1 MIYRLSG
8 HLLSMAYV
16 LCLLSCSSSPP
27 IWLESRPQDQLYWHG
42 IGFAS
47 FDGSK
52 DANTLAREYAIHE
65 ISSQIKVNISSEM
78 DIIVKDFNGSIDNAI
93 TSVMR
98 SRVDLLL
105 PELEFM
111 GQYKNKSGVHFYARL
126 NKEKYRSA
134 IERLRENAKKTVL
147 GHIAEADKKFGVRSF
162 LLLQKAW
169 LEILPFN
176 DEPIETYYDGRT
188 SNLYSLIKQKSDEYE
203 GRLSLDAILEK
214 DMVKTFVDRANS
226 ISIQVKDTKDGRSV
240 DGIPVNISMLGKE
253 HTLYSNSRGLIEHDL
268 ETSSLASSY
277 DVRFKLDQE
286 SLYKDFDHSDHRLD
300 MKPRTHSITVNVIPA
315 HATLI
320 SSEKNINRIMDQP
333 IIGPALKEH
342 FNRKMEFVNNDPDL
356 IINIE
361 ANTAQKSKRMGANF
375 PYFVFGNA
383 VISFKDATTNVEFF
397 STEVSNIKG
406 GDFASQQTAG
416 IRAYDAMAKQLISQ
430 LETSFIWN

>member
-1 MIYRLSG
+1 MIYRSFG
-8 HLLSMAYV
+8 HFIFMGAV
-16 LCLLSCSSSPP
+16 LCLLSCASNSP
-27 IWLESRPQDQLYWHG
+27 IWVESRPQDQLYWHG

-52 DANTLAREYAIHE
+52 NPSSLAKEYAIHE
-65 ISSQIKVNISSEM
+65 ISSQIKVNLSSEM
-78 DIIVKDFNGSIDNAI
+78 DIIVKDFNGSVDNAI

-98 SRVDLLL
+98 SRVDLFL

-111 GQYKNKSGVHFYARL
+111 GQYKNKEGVHFYARL

-134 IERLRENAKKTVL
+134 MERLRENAKKTVL
-147 GHIAEADKKFGVRSF
+147 SHIAEADKKFGVRSF

-176 DEPIETYYDGRT
+176 DEPIEAYYDGRT

-214 DMVKTFVDRANS
+214 DMVKTFVDRTNS
-226 ISIQVKDTKDGRSV
+226 ISIQVKDSRDGRSL
-240 DGIPVNISMLGKE
+240 DGIPVNISMLEKE
-253 HTLYSNSRGLIEHDL
+253 HTIYSNSRGLIEHDL

-277 DVRFKLDQE
+277 DVRFQLDQE
-286 SLYKDFDHSDHRLD
+286 SLYKDLDHSDHRLN
-300 MKPRTHSITVNVIPA
+300 MRSRMHSITVNVVPA
-315 HATLI
+315 NATLI

-342 FNRKMEFVNNDPDL
+342 FNRKMEFVDNDPDL
-356 IINIE
+356 IINID
-361 ANTAQKSKRMGANF
+361 ANTAQKSERMGDNF

-416 IRAYDAMAKQLISQ
+416 IRAYDAMTDQLISQ
-430 LETSFIWN
+430 LETSFISN

>member
-78 DIIVKDFNGSIDNAI
+78 DVIVKDFKGSIDNAI

-134 IERLRENAKKTVL
+134 IERLR
-147 GHIAEADKKFGVRSF
+147 RM
-162 LLLQKAW
+162 
-169 LEILPFN
+169 P
-176 DEPIETYYDGRT
+176 
-188 SNLYSLIKQKSDEYE
+188 
-203 GRLSLDAILEK
+203 
-214 DMVKTFVDRANS
+214 
-226 ISIQVKDTKDGRSV
+226 
-240 DGIPVNISMLGKE
+240 
-253 HTLYSNSRGLIEHDL
+253 
-268 ETSSLASSY
+268 
-277 DVRFKLDQE
+277 
-286 SLYKDFDHSDHRLD
+286 
-300 MKPRTHSITVNVIPA
+300 
-315 HATLI
+315 
-320 SSEKNINRIMDQP
+320 
-333 IIGPALKEH
+333 
-342 FNRKMEFVNNDPDL
+342 
-356 IINIE
+356 
-361 ANTAQKSKRMGANF
+361 KRQF
-375 PYFVFGNA
+375 
-383 VISFKDATTNVEFF
+383 
-397 STEVSNIKG
+397 
-406 GDFASQQTAG
+406 
-416 IRAYDAMAKQLISQ
+416 
-430 LETSFIWN
+430 